1 MKQVLFVLALVSS
14 MLTSYAKDGVA
25 SPALIAGLKTSFPFA
40 KEAKWS
46 ASGELFKAQFIQDG
60 KEQTAFFTE
69 RGEWIATVRNI
80 SSEELPIVL
89 KASLKENL
97 QHSWITDLI
106 VMTTDE
112 GTTYYVQLQNADAK
126 IIRQSV
132 GDKKWKYYT
141 SL

>member
-1 MKQVLFVLALVSS
+1 
-14 MLTSYAKDGVA
+14 MLTSYAKDGIT
-25 SPALIAGLKTSFPFA
+25 SPALTAGLKTSFPLA

-46 ASGELFKAQFIQDG
+46 ASGDFFKAQFTQDG

-80 SSEELPIVL
+80 SSEELPKEL

-97 QHSWITDLI
+97 QNSWITDLI
-106 VMTTDE
+106 VMTTEE
-112 GTTYYVQLQNADAK
+112 GSSYYVQLQTADTK

-132 GDKKWKYYT
+132 GDKKWKSYT
-141 SL
+141 TL